1 MAEILIKTVF
11 QLKRG
16 LAEAWTRVNPLLRAG
31 EPGFELDTGKLKIGN
46 GIDNWDEL
54 PYLVGDDE
62 GALHFKGSV
71 NTKADLPTEGNET
84 GDIWQV
90 LEESKMYVWSASAT
104 WEVFHAIDLSN
115 YVQKDELVDFKLEN
129 SVTDIQT
136 VLDGHELR
144 VSLQDGSLWEASK
157 ESFLLTV
164 YSHDIAAKAHRIAK
178 NANIDTTEIPTAN
191 NLESN
196 FSIELHSSDFVNNQ
210 CKIIYEFFKTN
221 EIAAANFISGDYLNI
236 VLCTFDE
243 CYNIETSYMKDY
255 LKKDS
260 IKLID
265 CGGADDWV

>member
-16 LAEAWTRVNPLLRAG
+16 LAEAWTRVNPVLRQG

-46 GIDNWDEL
+46 GTDNWNEL

-71 NTKADLPTEGNET
+71 NTKNDLPTENNEI

-90 LEESKMYVWSASAT
+90 IDESKMYVWNASNN

-115 YVQKDELVDFKLEN
+115 YVQKDDLINYKLEN
-129 SVTDIQT
+129 LVTGIET
-136 VLDGHELR
+136 ISDGHELR
-144 VSLQDGSLWEASK
+144 VGLRDGSAWETSK

-164 YSHDIAAKAHRIAK
+164 YSHDISAKAYRVGI
-178 NANIDTTEIPTAN
+178 NANIDRTEIPTAN
-191 NLESN
+191 NLESD
-196 FSIELHSSDFVNNQ
+196 FSIELHASDFVNNQ
-210 CKIIYEFFKTN
+210 CKVIYEFFKTR
-221 EIAAANFISGDYLNI
+221 EMTMDSFIFGDYLNI
-236 VLCTFDE
+236 VLCTNDE
-243 CYNIETSYMKDY
+243 CYDIEPSYMKNY

-265 CGGADDWV
+265 CGDADDWV